1 MGLDFTKQGGLIPAI
16 IQDAVT
22 RRVLMLGYMNEESLK
37 LTRDRGLVTF
47 WSRSREKLWTKG
59 ETSGNYLQVRE
70 IIEDCDHDTLLIKA
84 VPTGPVCHTGS
95 DTCFS
100 EANDPEQVS
109 SSEFLFYLEE
119 VIHDRR
125 DFPQEGSYTNHL
137 FSRGLNKIAQKV
149 GEEAV
154 ELIIESKDDNKNLF
168 LGEAADLMYHFLV
181 LLAQKDV
188 QLSEV
193 IEVLKGRH
201 SRKSSNKRSNNEYL
215 TCQ

>member
-1 MGLDFTKQGGLIPAI
+1 MALDFTKMDGLIPAI
-16 IQDAVT
+16 VQDAVT

-47 WSRSREKLWTKG
+47 WSRSRQKLWTKG
-59 ETSGNYLQVRE
+59 ESSGNYLTVRE

-84 VPTGPVCHTGS
+84 LPAGPVCHTGS
-95 DTCFS
+95 DTCFN
-100 EANDPEQVS
+100 EVNDPAEVT

-119 VIHDRR
+119 VISDRR
-125 DFPQEGSYTNHL
+125 EYPQEGSYTNHL

-181 LLAQKDV
+181 LLAEKNV
-188 QLSEV
+188 PLSEV
-193 IEVLKGRH
+193 IDVLKGRH
-201 SRKSSNKRSNNEYL
+201 SR
-215 TCQ
+215 

>member
-1 MGLDFTKQGGLIPAI
+1 MVYLCVPGSKKIVNMGLDFTKQGGLIPAI

-100 EANDPEQVS
+100 EVNDPEQVS
-109 SSEFLFYLEE
+109 SSQFLFYLEE

-154 ELIIESKDDNKNLF
+154 ELIIESKDDNKSLF

-201 SRKSSNKRSNNEYL
+201 SR
-215 TCQ
+215 

>member
-1 MGLDFTKQGGLIPAI
+1 MALDFKKQGGLIPAI

-22 RRVLMLGYMNEESLK
+22 RKVLMLGYMNEEALK
-37 LTRDRGLVTF
+37 LTRDRNLVTF
-47 WSRSREKLWTKG
+47 YSRSRETLWTKG

-100 EANDPEQVS
+100 EVNDPEEIA
-109 SSEFLFYLEE
+109 SSEFLFYLEQ

-154 ELIIESKDDNKNLF
+154 ELIIESKDENKNLF

-181 LLAQKDV
+181 LLTQKNI

-193 IEVLKGRH
+193 IDVLKGRH
-201 SRKSSNKRSNNEYL
+201 SR
-215 TCQ
+215 